1 MAMAMVG
8 LRVILL
14 AAVAL
19 GLGACATGE
28 PGSKDRR
35 LFGLK
40 VKPAPYET
48 RPGEE
53 KQRKR
58 AGLISGE
65 DGGITVYRE
74 PARGSAD
81 PTKPEKAKR

>member
-1 MAMAMVG
+1 MVG
-8 LRVILL
+8 LRGLLL

-40 VKPAPYET
+40 IEKPPRET
-48 RPGEE
+48 RPSEE

-65 DGGITVYRE
+65 DGGITIYRE
-74 PARGSAD
+74 PTRGSAD
-81 PTKPEKAKR
+81 PTKPEKVKR